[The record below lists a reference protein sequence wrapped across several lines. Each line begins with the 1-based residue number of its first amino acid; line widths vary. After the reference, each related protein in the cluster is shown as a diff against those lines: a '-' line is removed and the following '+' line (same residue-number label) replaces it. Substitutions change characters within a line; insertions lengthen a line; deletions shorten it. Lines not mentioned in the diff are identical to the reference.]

1 MKEWRKE
8 REIGREGGKE
18 GRGRQ
23 KGGIFFFFLN
33 WTWNRDETKRWSDKI
48 CGDPLFLNSTN
59 RRQKGLSN
67 PYKNETMSN
76 LAHSY

>member
-1 MKEWRKE
+1 MEE
-8 REIGREGGKE
+8 EGDREGGKE
-18 GRGRQ
+18 GERER
-23 KGGIFFFFLN
+23 KRRDFFLFFSN

>member
-23 KGGIFFFFLN
+23 KGGIFLN
-33 WTWNRDETKRWSDKI
+33 WTWNRDETKRWSDRI